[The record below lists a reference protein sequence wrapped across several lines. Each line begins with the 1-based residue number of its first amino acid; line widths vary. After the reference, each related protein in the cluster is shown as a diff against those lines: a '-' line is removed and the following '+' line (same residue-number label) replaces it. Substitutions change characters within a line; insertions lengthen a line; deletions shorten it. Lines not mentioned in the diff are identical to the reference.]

1 MCVLFHKH
9 LSQHGVRS
17 RDQQLLCIFAHPWSA
32 EFPSENAETCCCSV
46 TKWYP
51 TLCNPKDYSTP
62 GSLSFTI
69 SRNLLRFIS
78 PESVMLSN
86 HFMLCHPFLLL
97 LSISPSFEVF
107 SMSLLFASGGQSI
120 GVSPSASLLLMNIQD
135 WCPLGLTNWISLQS
149 KGLSRVFSN
158 TTVWKHQFFG
168 AQPSLW
174 SNSHIHT
181 WLLESESV
189 SHSVVS
195 NSLRSYGL

>member
-69 SRNLLRFIS
+69 SRNLLRFIY

-97 LSISPSFEVF
+97 LSIFPSIWAGHC
-107 SMSLLFASGGQSI
+107 SLKCAK
-120 GVSPSASLLLMNIQD
+120 
-135 WCPLGLTNWISLQS
+135 LT
-149 KGLSRVFSN
+149 
-158 TTVWKHQFFG
+158 
-168 AQPSLW
+168 
-174 SNSHIHT
+174 
-181 WLLESESV
+181 SESPGYSRSICSKAITISNFIFLAKYLV
-189 SHSVVS
+189 SVIQYEFF
-195 NSLRSYGL
+195 SL